1 MKRYRPLLRRA
12 IRFGVTGVFVTGC
25 HTAYAVAAIELDGWA
40 PPTANGFAFTFAT
53 LVSYLVN
60 TRWSF
65 SSQVSG
71 RTFVR
76 FWMVCGVGL
85 SMSIAIAAAVERAGL
100 PYPFGIGLISVAV
113 PPVSFALHSLWT
125 YRGLVPVTAAPLAPA
140 HPSYPPPP
148 RAATG
153 KIRPQN
159 QRRRRRPYQRFSR

>member
-25 HTAYAVAAIELDGWA
+25 HAAYAVAAIELDGWT

-65 SSQVSG
+65 ASQVSG

-100 PYPFGIGLISVAV
+100 PYPVGIGLIAVTV
-113 PPVSFALHSLWT
+113 PPVSFTLHSLWT
-125 YRGLVPVTAAPLAPA
+125 YRGLIPVAAASPAPA
-140 HPSYPPPP
+140 RLSYPPT
-148 RAATG
+148 RAAAT

>member
-1 MKRYRPLLRRA
+1 VRRYRPLLRRA

-25 HTAYAVAAIELDGWA
+25 HAAYAVAAIELDGWA
-40 PPTANGFAFTFAT
+40 PPAANGFAFTFAT

-85 SMSIAIAAAVERAGL
+85 SMSVAIAAAVERAGL
-100 PYPFGIGLISVAV
+100 PYPVGIGLISVAV

-125 YRGLVPVTAAPLAPA
+125 YRGVAPGVAAVSMAPA
-140 HPSYPPPP
+140 RPAYPPA

-153 KIRPQN
+153 KIRPQS
-159 QRRRRRPYQRFSR
+159 QRRRRPYQRFSR